1 VLGGFINSLGNLT
14 MGSTAQLMSLILDA
28 MAMAYKQAYDLKPV
42 SLFVNQL
49 AGFDN
54 KHQNNPVL
62 KCRVDW

>member
-1 VLGGFINSLGNLT
+1 